1 MAARAKKPFLD
12 ARKAS
17 QGSKGSKAPHG
28 SARPQPPRGAKRPHP
43 APGARPAD
51 GGERPNAPQRGAR
64 PERGERP
71 STPQRGPKPEGG
83 KRPNAPHGAKTEG
96 GKRPSAPQHGAKT
109 EGGRPSA
116 PPHGAKPEG
125 GRPSAPPHGAK
136 PEGGKR
142 PSAPQQGKRPH
153 GGPQGARPQGSS
165 RPRPPKP
172 VAELL
177 PIRRAGTVALV
188 GRSNVGKSTLM
199 NALLG
204 QALTIVS
211 HVAQTTR
218 HRILGIARAGDAQI
232 GLLDTPGL
240 HKPQTRLGK
249 AMNATA
255 RAAAMEADVVAF
267 VIDPDL
273 RKDPAEPHPGD
284 LALLADVGKDK
295 PMVLVVNKI
304 DLVQPRHRLLP
315 ILEAFGKVRDFA
327 AVVPVSAQRKDGL
340 DRLLAEIGKL
350 LPEGEALYGEDEL
363 TDRPVRFFV
372 AELVRAEILRVA
384 REELPYV
391 VTVTVDQYD
400 DTKKIPR
407 IHATIHVERE
417 GQKAM
422 LVGKGGLRVR
432 DIGIAARERVQ
443 ALVEKQVHLELFV
456 RVTEGWTNDPRLL
469 SEMGFDESGGTK

>member
-1 MAARAKKPFLD
+1 MAARAKKPFPN
-12 ARKAS
+12 ARKAP
-17 QGSKGSKAPHG
+17 QGPKHRSERPH
-28 SARPQPPRGAKRPHP
+28 AAEGAKRP
-43 APGARPAD
+43 APGAGA
-51 GGERPNAPQRGAR
+51 ERA
-64 PERGERP
+64 E
-71 STPQRGPKPEGG
+71 SG
-83 KRPNAPHGAKTEG
+83 KRPDPRK
-96 GKRPSAPQHGAKT
+96 Q
-109 EGGRPSA
+109 
-116 PPHGAKPEG
+116 GAKPEG
-125 GRPSAPPHGAK
+125 GNRPAPPLPGAGPAKGGKRPGPPHQGGRPANGDRRPGAPHPGAK

-142 PSAPQQGKRPH
+142 PHAPQQGK
-153 GGPQGARPQGSS
+153 RPQGSS